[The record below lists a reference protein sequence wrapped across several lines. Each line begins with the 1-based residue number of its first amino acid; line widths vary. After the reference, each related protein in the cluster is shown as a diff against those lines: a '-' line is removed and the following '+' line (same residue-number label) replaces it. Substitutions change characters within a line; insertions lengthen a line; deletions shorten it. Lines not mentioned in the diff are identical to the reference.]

1 MTRHDNV
8 RIGARSCPELP
19 SLILY
24 LRAATCNSQN
34 VHSNGRAF
42 HVNATSALC
51 ATRLK
56 VTHWLRRAC
65 AGSQPCNKGHL
76 CSADTCAHGD
86 LGQPAR
92 MTPSVGFI
100 PWHKTAPPGLVTMT
114 VRIQH
119 RQVRPRQDTVKD
131 DMDLCRSCCSDSAT
145 AYIHT
150 WRLQLC
156 PISNLGLQT
165 DMAHFFPGVIKD
177 VHEQSMVA

>member
-65 AGSQPCNKGHL
+65 AGSQPCTKDTFAAQIPVLTGTWVNSTNDTFSGFYTMAQDCPTWARDYDCKNPTQTGEAKARHCKG
-76 CSADTCAHGD
+76 
-86 LGQPAR
+86 
-92 MTPSVGFI
+92 
-100 PWHKTAPPGLVTMT
+100 
-114 VRIQH
+114 
-119 RQVRPRQDTVKD
+119 
-131 DMDLCRSCCSDSAT
+131 
-145 AYIHT
+145 
-150 WRLQLC
+150 
-156 PISNLGLQT
+156 
-165 DMAHFFPGVIKD
+165 
-177 VHEQSMVA
+177 